1 MLLNFPIALG
11 HFITGIVTICV
22 KFKKKKNKEAFD
34 EKATLSSIDAKHSAI
49 LGFIYSFGFMIPT
62 ILMFSFTT
70 TLDKTFIQ
78 TFAIRSLTYD
88 FIFTMLLSFTL
99 IDRKIYKLRPIREFL
114 VQIML
119 CLISIVLL
127 EIIILTPNT
136 PPDM

>member
-1 MLLNFPIALG
+1 M
-11 HFITGIVTICV
+11 FICLFTHQLSPFLHVP
-22 KFKKKKNKEAFD
+22 F
-34 EKATLSSIDAKHSAI
+34 TLSAVPPCCENDSV
-49 LGFIYSFGFMIPT
+49 LFFCFYFIYSFGFMIPT